1 MNYVENNLMDGEVI
15 RYTTGLHKITMLAPI
30 LGGGF
35 FLLLGTASVVAGEVG
50 VGLFVGGFGALVIAL
65 AVASWKATEMAV
77 TSKRIIIKTGFLR
90 RRSIDLLLSKVES
103 IIVEQGTLDRMIGRG
118 VVIVRGTGGVNE
130 PFKSVCSPLEF
141 RRQVQQA
148 SA

>member
-1 MNYVENNLMDGEVI
+1 MSYTTQNLIAGEEVV
-15 RYTTGLHKITMLAPI
+15 YQTGLHPVVMLVPT

-35 FLLLGTASVVAGEVG
+35 FFLMGLASLIAGAKGLGLIT
-50 VGLFVGGFGALVIAL
+50 GGFGALVIL
-65 AVASWKATEMAV
+65 LTVLSWKATEMAI
-77 TSKRIIIKTGFLR
+77 TNKRVIIKTGLLR

-103 IIVEQGTLDRMIGRG
+103 VIVDQGIFDRILGKG

-130 PFKSVCSPLEF
+130 PFKGVRAPMEF